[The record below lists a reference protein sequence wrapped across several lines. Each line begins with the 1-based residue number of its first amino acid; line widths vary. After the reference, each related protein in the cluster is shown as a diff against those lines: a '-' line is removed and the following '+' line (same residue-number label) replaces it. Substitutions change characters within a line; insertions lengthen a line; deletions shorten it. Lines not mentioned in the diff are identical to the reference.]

1 MATKELRN
9 LVDAQW
15 RQHASAWGQEN
26 HDRERKIIYDHLDG
40 NENILGLVGCTWG
53 PASAFREDAGFIL
66 RQQRLKGVAVATDH
80 SVFFVARKGLNKIV
94 TQMPL
99 SSITE
104 VEATGETVTVA
115 GNGIHNWAWVGEQQ
129 GDPFQIRDV
138 HGNRSSQFAK
148 LVQQIQAAPP
158 SPETL
163 PEAAPPSSSAV
174 QDPAGNKSQRIDAQ
188 WQDRSL
194 MPSRKQGFL
203 GLLSGFFSDN
213 PKSYDSEREKLHEV
227 LEEDESIE
235 YWMGGR
241 WGSPDDFPK
250 FNVSELMGPGFARN
264 REGHQGIAVAT
275 GRRVL
280 LLDGGSRVIGLSYDG
295 IDHVEYNDGL
305 MSSGVEFRGNSI
317 EPYVFYFDHQNK
329 SGVKG
334 QARRFADHVR
344 QRTDAAK

>member
-1 MATKELRN
+1 
-9 LVDAQW
+9 
-15 RQHASAWGQEN
+15 
-26 HDRERKIIYDHLDG
+26 
-40 NENILGLVGCTWG
+40 
-53 PASAFREDAGFIL
+53 
-66 RQQRLKGVAVATDH
+66 
-80 SVFFVARKGLNKIV
+80 
-94 TQMPL
+94 
-99 SSITE
+99 
-104 VEATGETVTVA
+104 
-115 GNGIHNWAWVGEQQ
+115 
-129 GDPFQIRDV
+129 
-138 HGNRSSQFAK
+138 
-148 LVQQIQAAPP
+148 
-158 SPETL
+158 
-163 PEAAPPSSSAV
+163 
-174 QDPAGNKSQRIDAQ
+174 
-188 WQDRSL
+188 